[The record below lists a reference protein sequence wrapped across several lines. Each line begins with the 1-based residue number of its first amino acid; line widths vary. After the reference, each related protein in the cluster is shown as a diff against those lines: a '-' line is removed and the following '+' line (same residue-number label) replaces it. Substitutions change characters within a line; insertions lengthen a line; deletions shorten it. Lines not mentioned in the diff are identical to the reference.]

1 MYSWEQYEAEAKAD
15 YLRWKASQVVE
26 NVEINLATT
35 GITPEDAQKIELCF
49 QLKRSF
55 ALYNVRGYV
64 LIEPS
69 RLVLIQ
75 DGVVMGYKTEKQL
88 QNAIKLLLFSFNKV
102 YVPVKQIR

>member
-1 MYSWEQYEAEAKAD
+1 MYSWEKYEAEAKAD
-15 YLRWKASQVVE
+15 YLRWKASQCIE
-26 NVEINLATT
+26 NVEINLAST
-35 GITPEDAQKIELCF
+35 GITPEDAEKIDLCF

-55 ALYNVRGYV
+55 ALYNMQGFVIV
-64 LIEPS
+64 EPN

-75 DGVVMGYKTEKQL
+75 DGVIMGYKTEKQL

>member
-35 GITPEDAQKIELCF
+35 GITPDDAKKIDLCF

-55 ALYNVRGYV
+55 ALYNMQGFV

-75 DGVVMGYKTEKQL
+75 DGVIMGYKTEKQL

>member
-1 MYSWEQYEAEAKAD
+1 MYSWEKYEAEAKAD
-15 YLRWKASQVVE
+15 YLRWKASQFIE
-26 NVEINLATT
+26 NVEIKLETT
-35 GITPEDAQKIELCF
+35 GTTPEDVEKIDLCF

-55 ALYNVRGYV
+55 ALYNMQGYV

-75 DGVVMGYKTEKQL
+75 DGVIMGYKTVKQL